1 MKGLKPAFR
10 FVPPDSGRYTSAM
23 IEIPMTEAQFATAG
37 DRLRKHG
44 LELTAPSGTL
54 TKEGITA
61 SYTYGE
67 GLLRITI
74 HNKPFFIPESMI
86 EGRLRSYVEQNMAG

>member
-1 MKGLKPAFR
+1 
-10 FVPPDSGRYTSAM
+10 M
-23 IEIPMTEAQFATAG
+23 IELPMTEAQFASAG
-37 DRLRKHG
+37 ERLKRHG
-44 LELTAPSGTL
+44 LDLSGPAGTL

-74 HNKPFFIPESMI
+74 HNKPFFIPESLI
-86 EGRLRSYVEQNMAG
+86 EGRLKAYVQQNMTDTTQ

>member
-1 MKGLKPAFR
+1 
-10 FVPPDSGRYTSAM
+10 M
-23 IEIPMTEAQFATAG
+23 IELSMTEAQFANAG

-44 LELTAPSGTL
+44 LELSGPAGTL

-61 SYTYGE
+61 SYQYGN

-74 HNKPFFIPESMI
+74 HNKPFFIPESLI
-86 EGRLRSYVEQNMAG
+86 EGRLKAYVQQNMAE